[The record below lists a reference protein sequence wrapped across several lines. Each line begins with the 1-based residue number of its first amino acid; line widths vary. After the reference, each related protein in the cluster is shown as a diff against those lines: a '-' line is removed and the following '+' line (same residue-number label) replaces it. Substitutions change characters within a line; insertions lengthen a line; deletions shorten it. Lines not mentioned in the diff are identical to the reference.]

1 VSVSDFFAN
10 LFQPEEAES
19 VATMRL
25 KASEFVLAERT
36 PFFERLME
44 YLDEEADKPVKI
56 GSDMIESAVRANTF
70 KEIRAKLRRDLKEA
84 HAILNEARNV
94 NS

>member
-1 VSVSDFFAN
+1 
-10 LFQPEEAES
+10 
-19 VATMRL
+19 
-25 KASEFVLAERT
+25 
-36 PFFERLME
+36 
-44 YLDEEADKPVKI
+44 
-56 GSDMIESAVRANTF
+56 MIESAVRANTF